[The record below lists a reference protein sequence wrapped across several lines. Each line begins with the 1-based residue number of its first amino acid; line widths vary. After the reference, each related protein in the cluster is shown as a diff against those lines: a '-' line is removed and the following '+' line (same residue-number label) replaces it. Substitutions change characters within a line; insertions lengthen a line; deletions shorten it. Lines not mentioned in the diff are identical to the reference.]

1 MIFAVLEY
9 PEDDQPQVYFVDASK
24 LDLTDI
30 VQRHYFDNI
39 MAAHNHS
46 TSAAP
51 TSFDASITY
60 GEDIF
65 EAATVIPPC
74 HIDDA
79 VTLYIE

>member
-1 MIFAVLEY
+1 MLEY

-24 LDLTDI
+24 LDLKDV

-46 TSAAP
+46 TNAAP

-65 EAATVIPPC
+65 EAATVNLPSQV
-74 HIDDA
+74 DDT